1 MEGHLIGSH
10 MHTAIQFYQLQGPGA
25 LHLLGRIRT
34 ETVIM
39 GGPHT
44 SATRLSLFL
53 IPGEDAIDAILT
65 LASGTLLINMDS
77 NFHLV
82 ILSQNPGTAC
92 LFSYPGWSCFL
103 PSSFFP
109 VPHLGVPSPHSP
121 W

>member
-44 SATRLSLFL
+44 SATRLSLF
-53 IPGEDAIDAILT
+53 LT